1 MIGAFART
9 PRYQGSG
16 SSQVNPI
23 RVHVALDELRVAVP
37 DGVQLPFAAGFGID
51 TEDEDEAL
59 ADEAV
64 ALAARADAV
73 VVFRGR

>member
-1 MIGAFART
+1 M
-9 PRYQGSG
+9 
-16 SSQVNPI
+16 
-23 RVHVALDELRVAVP
+23 
-37 DGVQLPFAAGFGID
+37 QLPFAAGFGID